1 MYQIISDFNPSEADN
16 QILSN
21 ALMAF
26 NEKIFGEK
34 VAPFSIFLKDEA
46 NAIRGGVI
54 AYLQSDSIHIDIV
67 WVDEALRRQRHG
79 EKLLTAAE
87 EEAIKYG
94 CSFSTVNT
102 MDFQAEGFYLKYGYE
117 RICEFKNYILGHT
130 RIFLRK
136 SLKSL

>member
-1 MYQIISDFNPSEADN
+1 MYQIISDFNPREEEN

-21 ALMAF
+21 ALMEF
-26 NEKIFGEK
+26 NEKFFGEK
-34 VAPFSIFLKDEA
+34 VSPLSIFLKDEA
-46 NAIRGGVI
+46 NTIRGGVV

-67 WVDEALRRQRHG
+67 WVDEEIRGQGHG
-79 EKLLTAAE
+79 KKLLKTAE
-87 EEAIKYG
+87 EEAKNHG

-130 RIFLRK
+130 RVFLRK
-136 SLKSL
+136 KLN

>member
-1 MYQIISDFNPSEADN
+1 MYKIISDFNPSESDN
-16 QILSN
+16 HILSN
-21 ALMAF
+21 ALMSF
-26 NEKIFGEK
+26 NEKVFGEK
-34 VAPFSIFLKDEA
+34 IAPLSIFLKDET

-67 WVDEALRRQRHG
+67 WVDEALRGQGHG

-87 EEAIKYG
+87 KEAIKYG

-102 MDFQAEGFYLKYGYE
+102 MDFQAEEFYLKYGYE

-136 SLKSL
+136 QLK